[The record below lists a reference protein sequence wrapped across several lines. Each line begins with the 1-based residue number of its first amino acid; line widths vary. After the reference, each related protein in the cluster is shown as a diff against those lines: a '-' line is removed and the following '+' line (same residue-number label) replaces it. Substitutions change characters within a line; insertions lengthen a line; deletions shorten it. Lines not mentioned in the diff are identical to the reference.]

1 MSDYDREPPLTFDAR
16 RSSGPQERPRSGLLL
31 ISAVILVVLVVA
43 AAVFLLTRGGG
54 EGEQPTT
61 IETMKVP
68 AESAAPPQQ
77 AGLTVETAP
86 LPGAE
91 GGTPTFAAPPEQ
103 PQARLVAGGPVAAQP
118 VTPGVQTPVAKTK
131 DPIGEK
137 IAALKTPAPPAPAK
151 TPPAASA
158 PAATPTPV
166 AKATPAAP
174 AQAGA
179 SMVQIGAFSSQAL
192 ADQQWSQVAGAF
204 PADMVGKSKRTEQVQ
219 VNGTTMYR
227 GLIAGFSSR
236 AEADAFC
243 RKMKAQGRDCFA
255 RN

>member
-43 AAVFLLTRGGG
+43 VAVFLLTRGGG

-61 IETMKVP
+61 IETMKAP
-68 AESAAPPQQ
+68 AETTPPAQQ
-77 AGLTVETAP
+77 TGLTVETAP
-86 LPGAE
+86 LPGAID
-91 GGTPTFAAPPEQ
+91 GTPTFAAPPEQ
-103 PQARLVAGGPVAAQP
+103 PQARPVAGGPVAAQP
-118 VTPGVQTPVAKTK
+118 VTAAQAPVAKAK
-131 DPIGEK
+131 DPIGDK
-137 IAALKTPAPPAPAK
+137 IAALKTPPAPAPVK
-151 TPPAASA
+151 TTPPAA
-158 PAATPTPV
+158 PAATPAAV
-166 AKATPAAP
+166 AKATAAAP
-174 AQAGA
+174 AAAGA

-204 PADMVGKSKRTEQVQ
+204 PADMVGKSKRTERVQ
-219 VNGTTMYR
+219 VNGNTMYR

-243 RKMKAQGRDCFA
+243 GKMKAQGRDCFA

>member
-43 AAVFLLTRGGG
+43 AVVFLLTRGGG
-54 EGEQPTT
+54 EGEQPKT
-61 IETMKVP
+61 IETMKAP
-68 AESAAPPQQ
+68 AETPPPAQQ
-77 AGLTVETAP
+77 TGLTVETAP
-86 LPGAE
+86 LPGAPDT
-91 GGTPTFAAPPEQ
+91 TPTFAAPPEQ
-103 PQARLVAGGPVAAQP
+103 PQPRPVAGGPVAAQP
-118 VTPGVQTPVAKTK
+118 VTGVQAPAAKSK
-131 DPIGEK
+131 DPIGDK
-137 IAALKTPAPPAPAK
+137 IAALKAPPAPAPVVAK
-151 TPPAASA
+151 SPAA
-158 PAATPTPV
+158 PTPASA
-166 AKATPAAP
+166 AKVTPAAP
-174 AQAGA
+174 SVGGT

-192 ADQQWSQVAGAF
+192 ADQQWNQIAGAF

-219 VNGTTMYR
+219 VNGNTMYR

-243 RKMKAQGRDCFA
+243 GKMKAQGRDCFA